1 MEYYRVNPDGNLGL
15 SEDGVINYKFEI
27 KRSGDLVSDIYMV
40 FTLPDIFSSGNT
52 NFQWIKNIGFNIIN
66 KVSIYIGNS
75 LIDENYG
82 EWFNI
87 WNELTLPESKRKE
100 FDEMI
105 GNVPELYD
113 PENATSQGYYPN
125 RFVGNDTI
133 PSIKSR
139 KIRVPLIFWFNRNYS
154 LALPLVALQYY
165 PVEIN
170 IEMRRITD
178 LYTVIETETTVPKF
192 GTRIKPLKTNA
203 NYQSRYSLV
212 NFVKDSSLIL
222 GEGDTKTIK
231 NFNIDIYLD
240 VNYVFLDS
248 EEMKSFAKSE
258 HKYLIQQ
265 VKQSSFKGSIGSDT
279 LELLVHHPTSF
290 MIVVAKRS
298 DIEDRNDWNNYTNWI
313 DEEEPPWS
321 DSFNNP
327 FFETYYDQDIAR
339 EKMNDSNYTF
349 RNSPFILKN
358 LQLKLNGTDRFS
370 SQEADFFARAQT
382 FKYAK
387 RMPKKGIMM
396 YSFAVNPLDYQP
408 SGSCNFSRFNSI
420 ELFLET
426 QDVPRPTGLDDY
438 QYRYD
443 INVYTVN
450 YNILRI
456 TSGTGNLEFSN

>member
-178 LYTVIETETTVPKF
+178 LYTVIETETTAPKF

-240 VNYVFLDS
+240 VVKHYPDRIKAIYIRTVNHKKRMLRIQRLIKDYTNVPVLLFKDS
-248 EEMKSFAKSE
+248 EEVLE
-258 HKYLIQQ
+258 HARKLRLI
-265 VKQSSFKGSIGSDT
+265 
-279 LELLVHHPTSF
+279 
-290 MIVVAKRS
+290 
-298 DIEDRNDWNNYTNWI
+298 
-313 DEEEPPWS
+313 
-321 DSFNNP
+321 
-327 FFETYYDQDIAR
+327 
-339 EKMNDSNYTF
+339 
-349 RNSPFILKN
+349 
-358 LQLKLNGTDRFS
+358 
-370 SQEADFFARAQT
+370 
-382 FKYAK
+382 
-387 RMPKKGIMM
+387 
-396 YSFAVNPLDYQP
+396 
-408 SGSCNFSRFNSI
+408 C
-420 ELFLET
+420 
-426 QDVPRPTGLDDY
+426 
-438 QYRYD
+438 
-443 INVYTVN
+443 
-450 YNILRI
+450 
-456 TSGTGNLEFSN
+456 